1 MWQLFRW
8 SSQFY
13 LIEYLHAKSSRVLVP
28 TLHIHYILLS
38 AVPKQGQSRD
48 WSIKWRPGPS
58 PLPDYRISAFKIQPA
73 TTGLQTFSI
82 SQPPLMT
89 RTRLPWPYIT
99 LSCEWVAPWN
109 QSLHGS
115 GVGPPYW
122 SHQACLRAMT
132 RRVACRSGYC
142 SVTNAAASSEKMMG
156 DEHFGQATKEADPSC
171 SIG

>member
-89 RTRLPWPYIT
+89 WTRLPWPYILLCHVNGWHRET
-99 LSCEWVAPWN
+99 RACMGVVLVHHIEAIKHVFEQWHEGWPADQDTVLSPMLPRHPKRWWETNILDKLP
-109 QSLHGS
+109 
-115 GVGPPYW
+115 
-122 SHQACLRAMT
+122 
-132 RRVACRSGYC
+132 RRQILV
-142 SVTNAAASSEKMMG
+142 V
-156 DEHFGQATKEADPSC
+156 Q
-171 SIG
+171 